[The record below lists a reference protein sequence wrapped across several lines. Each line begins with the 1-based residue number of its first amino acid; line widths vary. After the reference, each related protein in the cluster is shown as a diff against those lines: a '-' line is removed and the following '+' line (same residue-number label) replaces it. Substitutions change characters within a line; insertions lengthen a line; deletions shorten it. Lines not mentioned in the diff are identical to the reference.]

1 MYDFYTVYVIG
12 VIDFSTITFI
22 KFLCAELEY
31 FTDTLVFASMGNQ
44 LNFGREIE
52 LIYCNISI
60 WVLICLVIW
69 L

>member
-31 FTDTLVFASMGNQ
+31 FTDTLVFASMDSDAVSKLFRKKYKKQSGNV
-44 LNFGREIE
+44 F
-52 LIYCNISI
+52 
-60 WVLICLVIW
+60 
-69 L
+69 